1 MNREMRRLMER
12 EERLQKK
19 QKEAAAPGSRT
30 PAASGAS
37 GWRARR
43 AAAAAGG
50 ERKPLWQRLRQFLH
64 EVRQE
69 LRKVNWPNRD
79 QMVRFTSVTIVTSI
93 ILTLV
98 IFALDFGL
106 KELVLLATENL
117 KGPGG

>member
-1 MNREMRRLMER
+1 MRRLMER

-30 PAASGAS
+30 PAATGAS

-43 AAAAAGG
+43 AAAAAG
-50 ERKPLWQRLRQFLH
+50 ERKPLWQRVRQFLH

-69 LRKVNWPNRD
+69 LRKVNWPSRD
-79 QMVRFTSVTIVTSI
+79 QMVRFTSVTLVTSI

-106 KELVLLATENL
+106 KELVLKATENI
-117 KGPGG
+117 GVGNG